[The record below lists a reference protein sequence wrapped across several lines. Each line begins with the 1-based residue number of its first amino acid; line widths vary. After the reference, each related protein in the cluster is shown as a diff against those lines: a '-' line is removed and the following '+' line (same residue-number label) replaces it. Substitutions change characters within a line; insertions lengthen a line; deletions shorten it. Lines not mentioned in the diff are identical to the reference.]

1 VCADGPDPNH
11 FMPWINPFTSV
22 ISGPTGSGN
31 SVLVNRFVENMVYMM
46 FPIPDRI
53 LRCNGEYQPLYETIR
68 GVEFRA
74 GLPNWDTLNPE

>member
-1 VCADGPDPNH
+1 MD
-11 FMPWINPFTSV
+11 TSFYQRDL
-22 ISGPTGSGN
+22 GTNGSGN
-31 SVLVNRFVENMVYMM
+31 SVLVSRFVENMVYMM